1 MIQTRFT
8 VSHSRRLVGIKVLV
22 FTGLLST
29 GILTESFAACAN
41 YESRVTQAV
50 QAYDFDTLERLL
62 PTLRKTGCSRW
73 YVDGVKRSMAQIA
86 AARAKRLVK
95 QGRLNSAEGW
105 LRRAPTMVW
114 ETQMVHGEIAAR
126 RQQWQTASY
135 FFNQSLDL
143 IADPQATPQAP
154 QHWVIEN
161 LYQLA
166 QELQILVGGFG
177 STINDD
183 GKERGMM
190 RAQVRGIA
198 PKKRLL
204 PIQFEF
210 GGTQLSETGQQSARK
225 LAAYIKRK
233 GVPKVTLIGHTD
245 AKGKRQ
251 VNRRISKQRAQSV
264 KKYLQQSGV
273 KASIQTRGKGEDEPL
288 QLANAWQLTA
298 AQIDRLNRRV
308 EFRTD

>member
-1 MIQTRFT
+1 MQTFFN
-8 VSHSRRLVGIKVLV
+8 VSYSRRLVGIKVLV

-29 GILTESFAACAN
+29 GILTESFAACVN

-50 QAYDFDTLERLL
+50 QAYDFETLQSLL
-62 PTLRKTGCSRW
+62 PALREAGCSEV
-73 YVDGVKRSMAQIA
+73 YLDDVKRSMAQIA
-86 AARAKRLVK
+86 AARAKRLMK
-95 QGRLNSAEGW
+95 QGRLKAAEDW
-105 LRRAPTMVW
+105 LKRAPTMAW
-114 ETQMVHGEIAAR
+114 ETQAVYGEIAAR

-135 FFNQSLDL
+135 FLNQSLDL

-166 QELQILVGGFG
+166 QELQILVGGLG
-177 STINDD
+177 TTVNDA
-183 GKERGMM
+183 GEGRGMM
-190 RAQVRGIA
+190 RAHVRGIT
-198 PKKRLL
+198 PIKRLL

-225 LAAYIKRK
+225 LAAYLKREAI
-233 GVPKVTLIGHTD
+233 PKVTLIGHTD
-245 AKGKRQ
+245 SKGKRQ
-251 VNRRISKQRAQSV
+251 LNQRISKQRAQSV
-264 KKYLQQSGV
+264 KNYLQQSGV
-273 KASIQTRGKGEDEPL
+273 KASIQALGKGEDDPL

-308 EFRTD
+308 EFITD

>member
-1 MIQTRFT
+1 MIQTQFT

-50 QAYDFDTLERLL
+50 QNYDFDTLERLL

-86 AARAKRLVK
+86 AARAKRLMK
-95 QGRLNSAEGW
+95 QGRLNLAEGW

-114 ETQMVHGEIAAR
+114 ETQAIHGEIAAR
-126 RQQWQTASY
+126 RQQWQTASV
-135 FFNQSLDL
+135 FVNQSLDL

-154 QHWVIEN
+154 QHWVIQN

-190 RAQVRGIA
+190 RAHVRGIA

-210 GGTQLSETGQQSARK
+210 GGIRLSETGQQSARK
-225 LAAYIKRK
+225 LAAYLKQK

-245 AKGKRQ
+245 AKGKRH

-288 QLANAWQLTA
+288 QLANSWQLTA